1 MLDRG
6 EHTATTEELGSD
18 GQRSGEKEHCN
29 LDVLVFRAVQHKG
42 GESCHGEFYRDSHL
56 GSCTSASDNAPR

>member
-18 GQRSGEKEHCN
+18 GRSGEKEHCN
-29 LDVLVFRAVQHKG
+29 LDVLVSRAVQRKG
-42 GESCHGEFYRDSHL
+42 GESCHGEFYRGSHL
-56 GSCTSASDNAPR
+56 GICTSTSDDAPR